1 MKERRLSR
9 IALRQ
14 QERDSSDEMDGE
26 LEIEKRP
33 IYNGKNH
40 NNNNN
45 KNEDNKNNSH
55 NNNSVDSHNINNINY
70 INREIDM
77 NNGEIY
83 HRSKN
88 NNNNNNTLGRAR
100 RKASGFF
107 RKSGE
112 KDSEFHKLLTELNTI
127 TEVVDRMNRHDEIEA
142 EWKAFAKVLD
152 RLFFVI
158 FLIIFFV
165 SSASV
170 ILFAL

>member
-33 IYNGKNH
+33 IYNNNNH
-40 NNNNN
+40 NSYN
-45 KNEDNKNNSH
+45 NEDSKNNSH
-55 NNNSVDSHNINNINY
+55 NNNVDSNINNNINNY